1 MILMGGL
8 LVVVSATL
16 DSVFR
21 RMLAARLLYLH
32 CLFHAH
38 TNAIAKYIYRQRIT
52 NNHKSGPN
60 SKTSQTRKHPR
71 PPDTWALK
79 NGTPCLSGVGAHALE
94 SCILRCNI
102 PNINHTISLSIFDTV
117 EYSRTRQNV
126 THLAHGAPPPHPPLH
141 RQHSPRH
148 LPVHQPRRVLRDH
161 RCGRSRSNTTIDR

>member
-16 DSVFR
+16 DMVFR

-38 TNAIAKYIYRQRIT
+38 TNVNAKCIYRQRIT

-60 SKTSQTRKHPR
+60 SKTSQTREYPR
-71 PPDTWALK
+71 PPHTWALK
-79 NGTPCLSGVGAHALE
+79 RGTRCLSGVGANALE
-94 SCILRCNI
+94 SCILRCI
-102 PNINHTISLSIFDTV
+102 ISNINHNISLSIFITV
-117 EYSRTRQNV
+117 DYVHTRQNV

-148 LPVHQPRRVLRDH
+148 LPVHQPRRVL
-161 RCGRSRSNTTIDR
+161 CYYGYGRSR